1 MMDIAIPS
9 KVSALADL
17 LRQINQLCTC
27 FGEPAEGRIVPR
39 RNGEFSLRQA
49 GGRET
54 CQSFV
59 ACPVQAGHATKDHYP
74 PGRNEENPMNLKTL
88 SALAV
93 VTSLATASS
102 ALAQDAAAGKTSFN
116 KCLACHA
123 IGEGAKNKVG
133 PELNGLDGRHSG
145 SAPDYNYSDANKN
158 SGITW
163 NKDQFLEYIK
173 DPKAK
178 IPGTK
183 MAFAGIKN
191 ETEANNLWTYVSSFD
206 KDGKQKQ

>member
-1 MMDIAIPS
+1 MSSLWGKPAVMKPVNVSWLVPCARAMPKATALNHPGREEHIMR
-9 KVSALADL
+9 KTTFSAL
-17 LRQINQLCTC
+17 
-27 FGEPAEGRIVPR
+27 IVLAA
-39 RNGEFSLRQA
+39 S
-49 GGRET
+49 T
-54 CQSFV
+54 
-59 ACPVQAGHATKDHYP
+59 HAS
-74 PGRNEENPMNLKTL
+74 G
-88 SALAV
+88 
-93 VTSLATASS
+93 

-133 PELNGLDGRHSG
+133 PELNGIDGRKSG
-145 SAPDYNYSDANKN
+145 TAPDYSYSDANKN

-163 NKDQFLEYIK
+163 NKELFLEYIK

-191 ETEANNLWTYVSSFD
+191 EKEANDLWAYISQFGP
-206 KDGKQKQ
+206 DGKPK